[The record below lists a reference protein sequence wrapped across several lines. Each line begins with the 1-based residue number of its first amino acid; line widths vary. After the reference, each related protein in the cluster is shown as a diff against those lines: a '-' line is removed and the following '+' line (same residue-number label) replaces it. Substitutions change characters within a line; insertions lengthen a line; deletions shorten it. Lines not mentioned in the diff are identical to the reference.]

1 MSVKQM
7 VELFDG
13 NVAINFYRKGE
24 MVFSGGKE
32 ECNPAE
38 YDEYAEIAE
47 KAILSYGVEMD
58 GDAPTLRIEVGE

>member
-1 MSVKQM
+1 M

-13 NVAINFYRKGE
+13 NVAIKFYRKGE
-24 MVFSGGKE
+24 MVFCGGKE
-32 ECNPAE
+32 ECNPATF
-38 YDEYAEIAE
+38 DEYAEIAE